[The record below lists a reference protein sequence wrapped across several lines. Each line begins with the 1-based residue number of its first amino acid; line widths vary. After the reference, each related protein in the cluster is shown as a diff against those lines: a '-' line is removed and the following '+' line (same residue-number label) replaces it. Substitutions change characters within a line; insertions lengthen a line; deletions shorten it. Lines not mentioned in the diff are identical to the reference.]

1 MVVALSGDKGK
12 YGQALRLSVVGLTLA
27 FAIAIGTGI
36 GIWVDGRLGTEPAF
50 TVVGFFLGVGAGFV
64 ELLRAVK
71 Q

>member
-1 MVVALSGDKGK
+1 M
-12 YGQALRLSVVGLTLA
+12 SVVGLTLA